1 MSTLATSLTKILGS
15 ANVDTTN
22 CPTIYINHR
31 QTNQVNKKQ
40 MAARFMTY
48 ADTVAEYDTTTSKWI
63 FSDIVAGNGSTVT
76 FDDFEFD
83 KQSGQHQGQVYGR
96 FVARYNIKEFRRT
109 TSNAPQLAD
118 LPQFLSEST
127 GRTGEDSAIDVASF
141 PTTISGGQVVY
152 NNSGISTVLSRKV
165 TLHNKVFN
173 RITVKGFQNIDIGT
187 RIEATSDKTSL
198 WFILLRKKFNLK
210 TLTTELA
217 GLGEI
222 TPVV

>member
-1 MSTLATSLTKILGS
+1 MATLGVAIQKILGAGNVNITS
-15 ANVDTTN
+15 A
-22 CPTIYINHR
+22 PTVYINHR

-48 ADTVAEYDTTTSKWI
+48 ADAVAEYDTATSKWI

-76 FDDFEFD
+76 FEDFEFD

-109 TSNAPQLAD
+109 TSNAPQLVD
-118 LPQFLSEST
+118 LPQFLSAST
-127 GRTGEDSAIDVASF
+127 GRTGEDAAIDVASL
-141 PTTISGGQVVY
+141 PTTLSGGQVIY

-165 TLHNKVFN
+165 TLHNRVFN

-187 RIEATSDKTSL
+187 RIEFTSDKTSG

-210 TLTTELA
+210 TLTTELS